1 MDKLEKLISEIMA
14 EAEADGEPVTREE
27 AKEMAEMELSAKNNR
42 SYEQSETKAQKKPK
56 ARKVDTIKKKIL
68 DSFRIVIEGMQ
79 LNNGEEKNV
88 NIKNEVELSFPYCGD
103 NYTIKLIKHRPPKK

>member
-1 MDKLEKLISEIMA
+1 MDKLEKLISEIIA
-14 EAEADGEPVTREE
+14 DAKADGEPVTREE

-42 SYEQSETKAQKKPK
+42 SYEQSETKAQKKSK

-88 NIKNEVELSFPYCGD
+88 SIKNEVELSFSYCGD